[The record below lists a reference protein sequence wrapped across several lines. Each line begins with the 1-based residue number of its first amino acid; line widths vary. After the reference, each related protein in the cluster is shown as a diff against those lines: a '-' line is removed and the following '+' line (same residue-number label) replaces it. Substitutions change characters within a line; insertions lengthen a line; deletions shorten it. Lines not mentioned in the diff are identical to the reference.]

1 MIQPH
6 SLVNGI
12 FTYTTSQEALL
23 VHSTK
28 YCQMSRIM
36 IVPRA
41 DPGKHNWPMT
51 AKNKI
56 YTHQTLRPTAPQVMM
71 QVDQDSQ
78 AE

>member
-1 MIQPH
+1 MIQAH

-12 FTYTTSQEALL
+12 FTYTGQDPNSKTYY
-23 VHSTK
+23 

-56 YTHQTLRPTAPQVMM
+56 YVHQTLRPTAPQAVM
-71 QVDQDSQ
+71 QVGQDPQ